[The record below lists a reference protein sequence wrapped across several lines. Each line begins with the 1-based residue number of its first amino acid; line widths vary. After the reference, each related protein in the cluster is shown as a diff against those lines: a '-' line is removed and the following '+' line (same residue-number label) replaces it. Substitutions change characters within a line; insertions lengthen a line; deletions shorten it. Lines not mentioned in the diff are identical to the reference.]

1 MSNFSFNKTFHEA
14 LFISKNVHKQFSEF
28 ENKIE
33 NFPEVSEVFNWGKNI
48 WLFKP
53 CDMNRGR
60 GVQIFSEL
68 DDLIGMIMNGYYKN
82 GRISEE
88 D

>member
-1 MSNFSFNKTFHEA
+1 
-14 LFISKNVHKQFSEF
+14 
-28 ENKIE
+28 
-33 NFPEVSEVFNWGKNI
+33 
-48 WLFKP
+48 
-53 CDMNRGR
+53 MNRGR